1 MFKSKIVFILPL
13 IFIITACHSQKAAYE
28 RISEHYVYQKAS
40 YESDPN
46 FQTNIH
52 ASTKLA
58 IPFFKQFYDLGIEDK
73 KNNITNEDHQKR
85 IAYFSSEAFI
95 NSLDEREQF
104 ISEKVHVETKRGADK
119 PQIEKKIMADSII
132 EAYQAGYD
140 GIQ

>member
-1 MFKSKIVFILPL
+1 MSKSKSIFILPL
-13 IFIITACHSQKAAYE
+13 IFIITACHSQKMAYE
-28 RISEHYVYQKAS
+28 KISEHYVYQKAS

-73 KNNITNEDHQKR
+73 KNNVTNQDYQKR
-85 IAYFSSEAFI
+85 IAYFSSNEFI

-104 ISEKVHVETKRGADK
+104 ISEKVHVETKRGVDK
-119 PQIEKKIMADSII
+119 PETEKKIMADSII
-132 EAYQAGYD
+132 EAYKAGYD
-140 GIQ
+140 NIQ